1 MAQDDANLREE
12 AADWLMRQRDPARAD
27 WEAFTDW
34 LEADP
39 AHNAAYEAV
48 ALADADFGEMLADSR
63 GAPIASNDDVPLP
76 GPRPRRLAPLFG
88 AAAAVAAGFVAYPLL
103 TPMAATYAIETK
115 AGERRLVTLDDGTRI
130 EINGDSRLT
139 LRKGDNR
146 YASLDRGEAAF
157 TVVHDARSPFEVTV
171 GDATL
176 RDVGTI
182 FNVTRTGDAMEAA
195 VAEGAVLYN
204 PDGEAVRL
212 DAGKMI
218 RVSASAVSVDAVD
231 PASVGTWR
239 NDRLVYQD
247 VSLARIAVDLSRNLG
262 TRVDVAPELANER
275 FSGVIMLDHDRPR
288 LFARVGALL
297 DVDAVRTGHVWHLK
311 PRKRA
316 GR

>member
-1 MAQDDANLREE
+1 MAQGDPNVREE
-12 AADWLMRQRDPARAD
+12 AAGWLMRQRDPVRAD

-48 ALADADFGEMLADSR
+48 ALADADLGDIVVESR
-63 GAPIASNDDVPLP
+63 GAPAPSNDDMPLP
-76 GPRPRRLAPLFG
+76 VHRRRRLAPLFG

-103 TPMAATYAIETK
+103 TPMAATYAVETK

-130 EINGDSRLT
+130 EMNGDSHLS

-157 TVVHDARSPFEVTV
+157 TVVHDPQSPFEVKV
-171 GDATL
+171 GDAIL
-176 RDVGTI
+176 RDVGTV
-182 FNVTRTGDAMEAA
+182 FNVTRSGYGMEAA

-212 DAGKMI
+212 DAGKVI
-218 RVSASAVSVDAVD
+218 RVSASAVSVKAVD
-231 PASVGTWR
+231 PATVATWR
-239 NDRLVYQD
+239 QGRLVYQGA
-247 VSLARIAVDLSRNLG
+247 SLARIAADLSRNLG
-262 TRVDVAPELANER
+262 TRVDVAPELANEH
-275 FSGVIMLDHDRPR
+275 FSGVIMLDHDRAR

-297 DVDAVRTGHVWHLK
+297 DVAAVRTGHGWHLK